1 MKKIA
6 LVFLAIALSS
16 CAGIK
21 HYENFSKETGSLQT
35 ASIGSELYRIH
46 KQRDLP
52 NVFGKAD
59 LWGGKIDEGFTE
71 LRFMGITEDG
81 KVIFRLTDID
91 IQSNETVFTRYGVSR
106 STIHSNTNAN
116 ASAYGNTAYGTS
128 STNATIT
135 RHEKPEARITKLPPS
150 TVEFVFDPTV
160 KILKLEGVSVE
171 IIETT
176 QYSLSYILHR
186 LDDI

>member
-16 CAGIK
+16 CADIK

-59 LWGGKIDEGFTE
+59 LWGGKIDEGFAE

-116 ASAYGNTAYGTS
+116 ASVYGNTAYGTS

-176 QYSLSYILHR
+176 QYSLSYILHKQ
-186 LDDI
+186 